1 MAKFCGQCG
10 SFLNDTALFCGGC
23 GTKVPVAAAPPAVA
37 PPFTRQPPATS
48 AQSPAA
54 YTPVASAFT
63 PVGSSINAVTPSDA
77 ETVAFA
83 PLAFDPI
90 PPPPST
96 PPPSAP
102 PADFAPVPGFAPVPA
117 AYTPPASSYTPSTPP
132 PSAPPADFAPVPG
145 FAPVPAAYTPSAS
158 NYTPSTPPP
167 SAPPADFAP
176 VPGFAPV
183 PAAYTP
189 PASSYTPSTPPPA
202 DFAPVPGYTPTP
214 AAYTP
219 PVSSYTPPAASYSP
233 APAAYTPATAYPAK
247 KSNTLIKVLIAFVVV
262 LFVGGALA
270 VGGLWYAA
278 QKIRAKVHDVK
289 SQVMRGETPSTS
301 SGLGGLLGNSSTS
314 DDSAGGFKGD
324 PCRFLSKAEVS
335 QAVGLTVIRTEA
347 KDGGCSYI
355 AKGDPADVTSKHL
368 SQMIG
373 GMGADAKT
381 QQMAQKFAGAL
392 FSQQEASDKSLA
404 AQAATGEVPVLG
416 LSFTAGNAAME
427 MKMNRAAFQHI
438 GGGATGANAANSATG
453 DLTGIG
459 DEAYVAGGGMMLVR
473 KGNTVVH
480 FMYISC
486 PCNTDN
492 IKPLARMVA
501 SRL

>member
-37 PPFTRQPPATS
+37 PPPFTQQPPATS

-90 PPPPST
+90 PPPST
-96 PPPSAP
+96 PPPSAQ

-117 AYTPPASSYTPSTPP
+117 AYTPPAS
-132 PSAPPADFAPVPG
+132 
-145 FAPVPAAYTPSAS
+145 

-167 SAPPADFAP
+167 SAQ
-176 VPGFAPV
+176 
-183 PAAYTP
+183 
-189 PASSYTPSTPPPA
+189 PA
-202 DFAPVPGYTPTP
+202 DFAPVPGYSPTP

-219 PVSSYTPPAASYSP
+219 PVSSYSPPAASYSP
-233 APAAYTPATAYPAK
+233 PPAAYTPATAYPAK
-247 KSNTLIKVLIAFVVV
+247 KSNTLVKVLVALV
-262 LFVGGALA
+262 LIIFVGGALA

-278 QKIRAKVHDVK
+278 QQIKGKVDAAKARVL
-289 SQVMRGETPSTS
+289 GEPAPSTPG
-301 SGLGGLLGNSSTS
+301 GLAGLLGNSSTS

-335 QAVGLTVIRTEA
+335 QAIGLTVIRTEG
-347 KDGGCSYI
+347 KDAGCSYI
-355 AKGDPADVTSKHL
+355 AKGDPADVTAKHL
-368 SQMIG
+368 SSMIA

-381 QQMAQKFAGAL
+381 QQMAQKFAGGL
-392 FSQQEASDKSLA
+392 FSQQEATDKSLA
-404 AQAATGEVPVLG
+404 AEAATGEVPVLG
-416 LSFTAGNAAME
+416 LSFTAGNAALE
-427 MKMNRAAFQHI
+427 MKANRTAFQHI
-438 GGGATGANAANSATG
+438 GGGASG

-459 DEAYVAGGGMMLVR
+459 DEAYVAAGGMMLVR

-480 FMYISC
+480 FTYVSC
-486 PCNTDN
+486 PCNTEN

>member
-10 SFLNDTALFCGGC
+10 LLLNDTALFCGGC
-23 GTKVPVAAAPPAVA
+23 GAKVPVAAATPVAA
-37 PPFTRQPPATS
+37 PPPFIQQPPAAPTPQPGAYVPIASPYAPVDSGFSPPPNS
-48 AQSPAA
+48 AQSA
-54 YTPVASAFT
+54 
-63 PVGSSINAVTPSDA
+63 A

-83 PLAFDPI
+83 PLAFDPL
-90 PPPPST
+90 PAT
-96 PPPSAP
+96 PAP
-102 PADFAPVPGFAPVPA
+102 PTPAPQPGAFAPVPGYTPAPA
-117 AYTPPASSYTPSTPP
+117 AYTPPASSYTP
-132 PSAPPADFAPVPG
+132 
-145 FAPVPAAYTPSAS
+145 
-158 NYTPSTPPP
+158 
-167 SAPPADFAP
+167 
-176 VPGFAPV
+176 
-183 PAAYTP
+183 
-189 PASSYTPSTPPPA
+189 
-202 DFAPVPGYTPTP
+202 
-214 AAYTP
+214 
-219 PVSSYTPPAASYSP
+219 PAASYAP
-233 APAAYTPATAYPAK
+233 APVAYTPGNAYPAK
-247 KSNTLIKVLIAFVVV
+247 KSNTLVKVLVALV
-262 LFVGGALA
+262 LIIFVGGALA

-278 QKIRAKVHDVK
+278 QQIKGKVDAARAKVL
-289 SQVMRGETPSTS
+289 GGAAPSTS
-301 SGLGGLLGNSSTS
+301 SGLAGLLGNSSSS
-314 DDSAGGFKGD
+314 DDSTGGFKGD

-355 AKGDPADVTSKHL
+355 AKGDPADVTAKHL
-368 SQMIG
+368 SSMIG
-373 GMGADAKT
+373 GLGADPKT

-438 GGGATGANAANSATG
+438 KGGSTTANAANSATG

-459 DEAYVAGGGMMLVR
+459 DEAYVAGGGMLLVR
-473 KGNTVVH
+473 KGNTVAH

>member
-23 GTKVPVAAAPPAVA
+23 GTKVPVAPPVVA
-37 PPFTRQPPATS
+37 PPFTQQPPATS

-96 PPPSAP
+96 PPPSAQ
-102 PADFAPVPGFAPVPA
+102 PADFPPVPGFAPVPA

-132 PSAPPADFAPVPG
+132 PSAQ
-145 FAPVPAAYTPSAS
+145 
-158 NYTPSTPPP
+158 
-167 SAPPADFAP
+167 PADFAP

-189 PASSYTPSTPPPA
+189 PASSYNPSTPPPSAQPA

-247 KSNTLIKVLIAFVVV
+247 KSNTLVKVLVALV
-262 LFVGGALA
+262 LVIFVGGALA

-278 QKIRAKVHDVK
+278 EQIKGKVDAAKAKVL
-289 SQVMRGETPSTS
+289 GGAAPSTS
-301 SGLGGLLGNSSTS
+301 SGLAGLLGNSSTS

-347 KDGGCSYI
+347 TDAGCSYI
-355 AKGDPADVTSKHL
+355 ARGDPADVTAKHL
-368 SQMIG
+368 SSMIG
-373 GMGADAKT
+373 GMGADPKT

-392 FSQQEASDKSLA
+392 FSQQQASDKSLA

-416 LSFTAGNAAME
+416 LSFTAGNAALE
-427 MKMNRAAFQHI
+427 MKVNRAAFQHI
-438 GGGATGANAANSATG
+438 TAGSTANAANSATG

-459 DEAYVAGGGMMLVR
+459 DEAYVAGGGMLLVR
-473 KGNTVVH
+473 KGNTVAH
-480 FMYISC
+480 FTYVSC

-492 IKPLARMVA
+492 IKPLARLVA

>member
-10 SFLNDTALFCGGC
+10 SLLNDTALFCGGC
-23 GTKVPVAAAPPAVA
+23 GAKVPVATAPPAPSPAVA
-37 PPFTRQPPATS
+37 PPPFTPAPSAKPAPQPGAYEPVAS
-48 AQSPAA
+48 A
-54 YTPVASAFT
+54 YTPVDS
-63 PVGSSINAVTPSDA
+63 GWSDVTPPAPPSAA
-77 ETVAFA
+77 ETVAFV
-83 PLAFDPI
+83 PMAFDL
-90 PPPPST
+90 
-96 PPPSAP
+96 P
-102 PADFAPVPGFAPVPA
+102 PATPKPENPAPQPGGFAPVPGYAPPPA
-117 AYTPPASSYTPSTPP
+117 YTPPAPAYTPPASSYTP
-132 PSAPPADFAPVPG
+132 
-145 FAPVPAAYTPSAS
+145 PAA
-158 NYTPSTPPP
+158 
-167 SAPPADFAP
+167 
-176 VPGFAPV
+176 
-183 PAAYTP
+183 
-189 PASSYTPSTPPPA
+189 
-202 DFAPVPGYTPTP
+202 
-214 AAYTP
+214 
-219 PVSSYTPPAASYSP
+219 SYTPPAASYAP
-233 APAAYTPATAYPAK
+233 APVAYTPGNAYPAK
-247 KSNTLIKVLIAFVVV
+247 KSNTLVKVLVAVV
-262 LFVGGALA
+262 LIIFVGGALA

-278 QKIRAKVHDVK
+278 REIKGKVDAVKAKVL
-289 SQVMRGETPSTS
+289 GGAAPSTS
-301 SGLGGLLGNSSTS
+301 SGLAGLLGNSSTS
-314 DDSAGGFKGD
+314 DDSPGGFKGD

-368 SQMIG
+368 SSMIG
-373 GMGADAKT
+373 GLGADPKT

-416 LSFTAGNAAME
+416 LSFTAGNAALE

-438 GGGATGANAANSATG
+438 TAGSTANAANSATG

-480 FMYISC
+480 FMYVSC

-492 IKPLARMVA
+492 IKPLARLVA

>member
-23 GTKVPVAAAPPAVA
+23 GTKVPVAAAPPVVA
-37 PPFTRQPPATS
+37 PPFTQQPPATS

-63 PVGSSINAVTPSDA
+63 PVGSSINAVAPSDA

-96 PPPSAP
+96 PPPSAQP
-102 PADFAPVPGFAPVPA
+102 ADFAPVPGFAPVPAAYTPPASNYTPSTPPPSAQPADFAPVPGFAPVPA
-117 AYTPPASSYTPSTPP
+117 AYTPPASSYTPSTPA
-132 PSAPPADFAPVPG
+132 PSAQ
-145 FAPVPAAYTPSAS
+145 
-158 NYTPSTPPP
+158 
-167 SAPPADFAP
+167 
-176 VPGFAPV
+176 
-183 PAAYTP
+183 
-189 PASSYTPSTPPPA
+189 PA
-202 DFAPVPGYTPTP
+202 DFAPVPGYSPTP

-219 PVSSYTPPAASYSP
+219 PVSSYSPPAASYSP
-233 APAAYTPATAYPAK
+233 PPAAYTPATAYPAK
-247 KSNTLIKVLIAFVVV
+247 KSNTLVKVLVALV
-262 LFVGGALA
+262 LIIFVGGALA

-278 QKIRAKVHDVK
+278 QQIKGKVDAAKARVL
-289 SQVMRGETPSTS
+289 GEPAPSTPG
-301 SGLGGLLGNSSTS
+301 GLAGLLGNSSTS

-335 QAVGLTVIRTEA
+335 QAIGLTVIRTEG
-347 KDGGCSYI
+347 KDAGCSYI
-355 AKGDPADVTSKHL
+355 AKGDPADVTAKHL
-368 SQMIG
+368 SSMIA

-381 QQMAQKFAGAL
+381 QQMAQKFAGGL
-392 FSQQEASDKSLA
+392 FSQQEATDKSLA
-404 AQAATGEVPVLG
+404 AEAATGEVPVLG
-416 LSFTAGNAAME
+416 LSFTAGNAALE
-427 MKMNRAAFQHI
+427 MKANRTAFQHI
-438 GGGATGANAANSATG
+438 GGGASG

-459 DEAYVAGGGMMLVR
+459 DEAYVAAGGMMLVR

-480 FMYISC
+480 FTYVSC
-486 PCNTDN
+486 PCNTEN

>member
-10 SFLNDTALFCGGC
+10 SLLNATAQFCGGC
-23 GTKVPVAAAPPAVA
+23 GTKVPVAAAQPAQTPAAAQAPFTPVHPTTPA
-37 PPFTRQPPATS
+37 PP
-48 AQSPAA
+48 PAA
-54 YTPVASAFT
+54 YTPPASAYT
-63 PVGSSINAVTPSDA
+63 PVDSAFSAVNPSEA
-77 ETVAFA
+77 ETVAFTS
-83 PLAFDPI
+83 LAFDPV
-90 PPPPST
+90 PPGPAQDT
-96 PPPSAP
+96 PSAQ

-117 AYTPPASSYTPSTPP
+117 AYTPPAPSYTPSTPP
-132 PSAPPADFAPVPG
+132 LPPPSAQPADFAPVPG
-145 FAPVPAAYTPSAS
+145 FT
-158 NYTPSTPPP
+158 
-167 SAPPADFAP
+167 
-176 VPGFAPV
+176 PV

-189 PASSYTPSTPPPA
+189 PAPSYTPSTPPPPPPSGQPA

-219 PVSSYTPPAASYSP
+219 PVSSYTPPAASYAP
-233 APAAYTPATAYPAK
+233 APVAYTPATAYPAK
-247 KSNTLIKVLIAFVVV
+247 KSNTLVKVLVAVV
-262 LFVGGALA
+262 LLIFVGGALA

-314 DDSAGGFKGD
+314 DESAGGFKGD

-347 KDGGCSYI
+347 TDVGCSYI
-355 AKGDPADVTSKHL
+355 AKGDPADVTAKHL
-368 SQMIG
+368 SSMIG

-381 QQMAQKFAGAL
+381 QQMAQKFAGGL
-392 FSQQEASDKSLA
+392 FAQQEASDKSLA

-416 LSFTAGNAAME
+416 LSFTAGNAALE
-427 MKMNRAAFQHI
+427 MKANRTAFQHI
-438 GGGATGANAANSATG
+438 GGGASG

-480 FMYISC
+480 FMYVSC

-492 IKPLARMVA
+492 IKPLAQRVA

>member
-23 GTKVPVAAAPPAVA
+23 GTKVPVAAAPPVVA
-37 PPFTRQPPATS
+37 PPPFTRQPPSTPV
-48 AQSPAA
+48 QPLAA
-54 YTPVASAFT
+54 YTPVASAYT
-63 PVGSSINAVTPSDA
+63 PVGSSINAVTPSEA

-90 PPPPST
+90 PSASPA
-96 PPPSAP
+96 PPPSA
-102 PADFAPVPGFAPVPA
+102 
-117 AYTPPASSYTPSTPP
+117 
-132 PSAPPADFAPVPG
+132 
-145 FAPVPAAYTPSAS
+145 
-158 NYTPSTPPP
+158 
-167 SAPPADFAP
+167 
-176 VPGFAPV
+176 
-183 PAAYTP
+183 
-189 PASSYTPSTPPPA
+189 PPA

-247 KSNTLIKVLIAFVVV
+247 KSNTLIKVLIAFVLV

-301 SGLGGLLGNSSTS
+301 SGLGGLLGNSSAS
-314 DDSAGGFKGD
+314 DESAGGFKGD

-335 QAVGLTVIRTEA
+335 QAVGLTVIRTESKA
-347 KDGGCSYI
+347 GGCSYI
-355 AKGDPADVTSKHL
+355 AKGDPADVTAKHL
-368 SQMIG
+368 SSMIG

-381 QQMAQKFAGAL
+381 QQMAQKFAGGL
-392 FSQQEASDKSLA
+392 FSQQEATDKSLA
-404 AQAATGEVPVLG
+404 AEAATGEIPVLG
-416 LSFTAGNAAME
+416 LSFTSGHAAME
-427 MKMNRAAFQHI
+427 MKANRAAFQHI
-438 GGGATGANAANSATG
+438 GGGASG

-459 DEAYVAGGGMMLVR
+459 DEAYVAGGGMLMVR
-473 KGNTVVH
+473 KGNTLAR

-492 IKPLARMVA
+492 IKPLAQMVA

>member
-23 GTKVPVAAAPPAVA
+23 GTKVPVAAAPPVVA
-37 PPFTRQPPATS
+37 PPPFTQQPPATS

-63 PVGSSINAVTPSDA
+63 PVGSSINAVAPSDA

-96 PPPSAP
+96 PPPSAQ
-102 PADFAPVPGFAPVPA
+102 PADFAPV
-117 AYTPPASSYTPSTPP
+117 S
-132 PSAPPADFAPVPG
+132 
-145 FAPVPAAYTPSAS
+145 
-158 NYTPSTPPP
+158 
-167 SAPPADFAP
+167 
-176 VPGFAPV
+176 
-183 PAAYTP
+183 
-189 PASSYTPSTPPPA
+189 
-202 DFAPVPGYTPTP
+202 GYTPTP

-247 KSNTLIKVLIAFVVV
+247 KSNTLIKVLIAFVLV

-289 SQVMRGETPSTS
+289 SQVMRGETPSAS
-301 SGLGGLLGNSSTS
+301 SGLGGLLGNSSSS
-314 DDSAGGFKGD
+314 DESAGGFKGD

-335 QAVGLTVIRTEA
+335 QAVGLTVIRTDA
-347 KDGGCSYI
+347 SDGGCSYI
-355 AKGDPADVTSKHL
+355 AKGDPADATAKHL
-368 SQMIG
+368 SSMLS

-381 QQMAQKFAGAL
+381 QQMAQKFAGGL
-392 FSQQEASDKSLA
+392 FAQQQASDKSLA
-404 AQAATGEVPVLG
+404 AEAATGEIPVLI
-416 LSFTAGNAAME
+416 LSFTAGHAAME
-427 MKMNRAAFQHI
+427 MKANRAAFQHLS
-438 GGGATGANAANSATG
+438 GGPTTANAANSATG
-453 DLTGIG
+453 DLASIG
-459 DEAYVAGGGMMLVR
+459 DEAYVVGGSMLMLR
-473 KGNTVVH
+473 KGNTVAR
-480 FMYISC
+480 FMYTSC

-492 IKPLARMVA
+492 IKPLAQMVA